1 MCDLGA
7 LDEKVELITI
17 LNLKTLA
24 YFRSKSEFY
33 IKILSILIEI
43 SSFSKMVSII
53 WKLKFGKQGIIL
65 NLHDT
70 FEHGRVLGRSNL
82 KNKYTAIQN
91 VCYLESE
98 EEVFKKLTKN
108 IIRRKGFSQKKM
120 MSLTQIN
127 FASIFSAT

>member
-1 MCDLGA
+1 MSNFSLALPIKMCDLGA

-82 KNKYTAIQN
+82 KNRLRQ
-91 VCYLESE
+91 
-98 EEVFKKLTKN
+98 FKMYVTRKVRRRFSKN
-108 IIRRKGFSQKKM
+108 
-120 MSLTQIN
+120 
-127 FASIFSAT
+127 

>member
-1 MCDLGA
+1 M
-7 LDEKVELITI
+7 KKSSFTI

-53 WKLKFGKQGIIL
+53 WKLKFAEREIIL

-82 KNKYTAIQN
+82 KNRYTAIQN

-120 MSLTQIN
+120 ISRTQIN
-127 FASIFSAT
+127 FVPIFSAT